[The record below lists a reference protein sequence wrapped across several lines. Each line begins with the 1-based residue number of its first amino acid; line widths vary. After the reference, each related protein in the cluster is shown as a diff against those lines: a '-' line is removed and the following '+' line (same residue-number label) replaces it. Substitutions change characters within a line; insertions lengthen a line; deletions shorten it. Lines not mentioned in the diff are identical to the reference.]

1 MKLEALQG
9 FLRVNPQNTVNDVSL
24 QGKAKRQGNV
34 DMQGIRTKTD
44 DDKR

>member
-24 QGKAKRQGNV
+24 QGKRQRRKKNFRV
-34 DMQGIRTKTD
+34 RKAE
-44 DDKR
+44 